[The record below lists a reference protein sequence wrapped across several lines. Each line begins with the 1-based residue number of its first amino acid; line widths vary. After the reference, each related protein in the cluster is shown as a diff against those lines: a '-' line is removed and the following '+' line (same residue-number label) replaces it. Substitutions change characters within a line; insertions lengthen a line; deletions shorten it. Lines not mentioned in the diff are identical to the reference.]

1 MLHKWTGEVEALCEK
16 LRINCVNLSE
26 YHRRRYYHFKSYGK
40 YFRLPMIVLAS
51 INSTASV
58 GLQPVLEQ
66 PIISGITCLIGMLMG
81 MIGAIELY
89 MGIQSSMELELKQSK
104 DFYSL
109 AIDLYKVT
117 RLRPENR
124 GEDGK
129 DYLNKKYSIYT
140 KLCEASNL
148 LKRKLT
154 VDLLTTIPQEFT
166 DKTRSV
172 TPMEVSRGDD
182 STKKIVFKEQT
193 SWLQYICCC
202 LYDADSSTDSY
213 IGGGKNLALYSFPNM
228 EAGIMNSPRIRKE
241 FTYETSS
248 EEDIENQYRAYREAE
263 SSKSLLSLG
272 FEPEPL
278 VGKHEVISE
287 KSSVKEERAAE
298 EVNDTIP
305 KSEPQHEKK
314 EEEEEIPENEIVVE
328 TEEQAE
334 EEKKDDEKVE
344 G

>member
-1 MLHKWTGEVEALCEK
+1 MLHKWTDEVEALCEK

-40 YFRLPMIVLAS
+40 YFRLPMIILAS

-58 GLQPVLEQ
+58 GLQPVLDQ
-66 PIISGITCLIGMLMG
+66 QYISGITCLIGMFMG
-81 MIGAIELY
+81 IIGAIELY

-104 DFYSL
+104 EFYSL
-109 AIDLYKVT
+109 AIDLYKT
-117 RLRPENR
+117 LRLKPENR

-129 DYLNKKYSIYT
+129 DYLNKKYGVYT

-154 VDLLTTIPQEFT
+154 VDLLTTIPEEFT

-172 TPMEVSRGDD
+172 TPMEISRGDG
-182 STKKIVFKEQT
+182 TKKIVFKEHK

-213 IGGGKNLALYSFPNM
+213 IGGDKNLALYSFPNM

-241 FTYETSS
+241 FTYETTS
-248 EEDIENQYRAYREAE
+248 EDDIENQYRAYREAE
-263 SSKSLLSLG
+263 SSKTILSLG

-278 VGKHEVISE
+278 IGKQEVISE
-287 KSSVKEERAAE
+287 KSSVKEERVSE
-298 EVNDTIP
+298 QVNDTIP
-305 KSEPQHEKK
+305 KAEPPQEEGEEKG
-314 EEEEEIPENEIVVE
+314 EILHNEIVVK
-328 TEEQAE
+328 TEEQE
-334 EEKKDDEKVE
+334 DKEKKDDEKVE

>member
-1 MLHKWTGEVEALCEK
+1 MLHKWTNEVEALCEK

-81 MIGAIELY
+81 IIGAIELY

-104 DFYSL
+104 EFYSL
-109 AIDLYKVT
+109 AIDLYKT
-117 RLRPENR
+117 LRLKPENR

-129 DYLNKKYSIYT
+129 DYLNKKYGIYT

-148 LKRKLT
+148 LKRKLA
-154 VDLLTTIPQEFT
+154 VDLLTTIPEEFT

-172 TPMEVSRGDD
+172 TPMEVSRGDG
-182 STKKIVFKEQT
+182 TKKIIFKEKR

-202 LYDADSSTDSY
+202 LYDADSSKDSY
-213 IGGGKNLALYSFPNM
+213 IGGDKNLALYSFPNM
-228 EAGIMNSPRIRKE
+228 EVGIMNSPRIRKE
-241 FTYETSS
+241 FSYETTS
-248 EEDIENQYRAYREAE
+248 EDDIENQYKAYRQAE
-263 SSKSLLSLG
+263 SSKTILSLG

-278 VGKHEVISE
+278 IGKDEFISE
-287 KSSVKEERAAE
+287 KSSVKEEKVAE
-298 EVNDTIP
+298 QVNDTIP
-305 KSEPQHEKK
+305 KDESPQ
-314 EEEEEIPENEIVVE
+314 EEEKDGEILHNEIVAN

-334 EEKKDDEKVE
+334 EEKKDDDEKVE